1 MLTMTATER
10 VRVRYHFRGVTR
22 PGHSAVTGKRQPRA
36 PCAPL
41 APSARLP
48 GGVMPPTEGEPMKPK
63 NLPAVA
69 VLIATAALTAGCSS
83 AASSHAVTMPSVSP
97 ACTAA
102 LAMLPSS
109 PPGTT
114 QQAACHD
121 STLLGGRKGTTLDAM
136 LDQLAADSFDIGMD
150 LDSGTGNVT
159 TAVAAFRA
167 DAAAVRSFCR

>member
-1 MLTMTATER
+1 M
-10 VRVRYHFRGVTR
+10 
-22 PGHSAVTGKRQPRA
+22 SQ
-36 PCAPL
+36 
-41 APSARLP
+41 
-48 GGVMPPTEGEPMKPK
+48 

-114 QQAACHD
+114 QQAADD